1 MRSIVCMGGSGILCE
16 KMPENPGNEGFSGIV
31 S

>member
-1 MRSIVCMGGSGILCE
+1 MRVIVCMGCSGILCE
-16 KMPENPGNEGFSGIV
+16 KMPENPGNKGFSGIV

>member
-1 MRSIVCMGGSGILCE
+1 MRSIECMGGGGILCE

>member
-1 MRSIVCMGGSGILCE
+1 MWSIECMGGSGILCE
-16 KMPENPGNEGFSGIV
+16 KMPENPGNEGYSGIV